1 MSTGLTIG
9 VAVAAGVLIAGVGI
23 QYPEIKRYLKIRSM

>member
-1 MSTGLTIG
+1 MKNPAMIAALLILSLVIGG
-9 VAVAAGVLIAGVGI
+9 VAT

>member
-1 MSTGLTIG
+1 MSTPLTIG
-9 VAVAAGVLIAGVGI
+9 VAVVAGVILVGVAT